1 VRAAPPGLLPSA
13 EGCPRVQ
20 RGCSRR
26 GSGRAP
32 AGWPVPAVSPA
43 SDMAAPA
50 GQDLAGD
57 PRRWLIL
64 GVVLAGTFIAIVD
77 VSIVNPG
84 GDARQERPV
93 PRRPRHRWPLAR
105 ELADRF
111 ETSAT

>member
-1 VRAAPPGLLPSA
+1 
-13 EGCPRVQ
+13 
-20 RGCSRR
+20 
-26 GSGRAP
+26 
-32 AGWPVPAVSPA
+32 
-43 SDMAAPA
+43 MAAP

-93 PRRPRHRWPLAR
+93 AGGHVIAGPGQGTRRPLRDKR
-105 ELADRF
+105 ELKRGVRF
-111 ETSAT
+111 SIAIAHWLCNVVISRCGW